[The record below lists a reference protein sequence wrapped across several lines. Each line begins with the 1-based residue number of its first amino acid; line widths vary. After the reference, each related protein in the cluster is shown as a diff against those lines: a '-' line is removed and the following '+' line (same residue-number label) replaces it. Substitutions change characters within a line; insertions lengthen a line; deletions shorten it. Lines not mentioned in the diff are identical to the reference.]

1 MPHLQKMVLRKDV
14 EEASIRDGTARPVD
28 LIHLSSQTFG
38 DRSLQNEII
47 SIFLSQANAY
57 LDGIASRDEAYA
69 ARAAHSLKGAARAI
83 GAFRLAEIAE
93 HCEVSKT
100 RDIGALGAEA
110 GKVCDYLRSLA

>member
-1 MPHLQKMVLRKDV
+1 MVLRKDV
-14 EEASIRDGTARPVD
+14 EEAAIRDGTARPVD

-38 DRSLQNEII
+38 DRILQNEII

-57 LDGIASRDEAYA
+57 LEGVSSADETYA

-93 HCEVSKT
+93 QCEASST
-100 RDIGALGAEA
+100 RDAGALRAET